1 MIPLLFRL
9 IIGSD
14 SLLRGVKDKTGED
27 RFSVNHFINIC
38 KGRDEYHPNGSIT
51 YHRLVS
57 DKSKV
62 QAEILTLCKSE
73 PLCGKRKT
81 PTTTVKGLRRLLD
94 ILDST
99 VSPELRG
106 PLRETLDRV
115 IAGDRSLITE
125 GDQEQQSSQNK
136 NNKHAREAGSNESVN
151 ADETVKH
158 LKTTEDFN
166 VKMITSNQLMREHIP
181 MREKIL
187 ELSQRELAMDHAKMD
202 IEINQRAKELETERA
217 KMDLEDTKRAKELA
231 FIKAKAVAEAEAIRI
246 LESARA
252 NPRNEPERPAVLQF
266 LPVDHTTIKKTYEET
281 YPKFKTPLKKDE
293 ENFLNDA
300 RTRANRAFKADHG
313 GLPPQQVREDIRLV
327 DAFPKSWEGVLNT
340 LAGIHRERYGHTQRS
355 IHSFIHIQSQP
366 VD

>member
-1 MIPLLFRL
+1 
-9 IIGSD
+9 
-14 SLLRGVKDKTGED
+14 
-27 RFSVNHFINIC
+27 
-38 KGRDEYHPNGSIT
+38 
-51 YHRLVS
+51 
-57 DKSKV
+57 
-62 QAEILTLCKSE
+62 
-73 PLCGKRKT
+73 
-81 PTTTVKGLRRLLD
+81 
-94 ILDST
+94 
-99 VSPELRG
+99 
-106 PLRETLDRV
+106 
-115 IAGDRSLITE
+115 
-125 GDQEQQSSQNK
+125 
-136 NNKHAREAGSNESVN
+136 
-151 ADETVKH
+151 
-158 LKTTEDFN
+158 
-166 VKMITSNQLMREHIP
+166 
-181 MREKIL
+181 MREKLLEINSKEIEMDRSKVELERAKL
-187 ELSQRELAMDHAKMD
+187 ELDH
-202 IEINQRAKELETERA
+202 A

>member
-1 MIPLLFRL
+1 M
-9 IIGSD
+9 
-14 SLLRGVKDKTGED
+14 
-27 RFSVNHFINIC
+27 
-38 KGRDEYHPNGSIT
+38 
-51 YHRLVS
+51 
-57 DKSKV
+57 
-62 QAEILTLCKSE
+62 
-73 PLCGKRKT
+73 
-81 PTTTVKGLRRLLD
+81 TVKGLQRLLD
-94 ILDST
+94 ILENKI
-99 VSPELRG
+99 PLELHA
-106 PLRETLDRV
+106 PLCTTFNRV
-115 IAGDRSLITE
+115 AEGDRSLITE
-125 GDQEQQSSQNK
+125 IEQETQDSNGKSK
-136 NNKHAREAGSNESVN
+136 KRTREASSDEST
-151 ADETVKH
+151 AAMDK
-158 LKTTEDFN
+158 K
-166 VKMITSNQLMREHIP
+166 IQLIP
-181 MREKIL
+181 MREKLLEINSKEIEMDRSKVELERAKL
-187 ELSQRELAMDHAKMD
+187 ELDH
-202 IEINQRAKELETERA
+202 A

>member
-1 MIPLLFRL
+1 
-9 IIGSD
+9 
-14 SLLRGVKDKTGED
+14 
-27 RFSVNHFINIC
+27 
-38 KGRDEYHPNGSIT
+38 
-51 YHRLVS
+51 
-57 DKSKV
+57 
-62 QAEILTLCKSE
+62 
-73 PLCGKRKT
+73 
-81 PTTTVKGLRRLLD
+81 
-94 ILDST
+94 
-99 VSPELRG
+99 
-106 PLRETLDRV
+106 
-115 IAGDRSLITE
+115 
-125 GDQEQQSSQNK
+125 
-136 NNKHAREAGSNESVN
+136 
-151 ADETVKH
+151 
-158 LKTTEDFN
+158 
-166 VKMITSNQLMREHIP
+166 
-181 MREKIL
+181 
-187 ELSQRELAMDHAKMD
+187 MDHAKMD

-252 NPRNEPERPAVLQF
+252 NPRTEPERPAVLQF

>member
-1 MIPLLFRL
+1 M
-9 IIGSD
+9 
-14 SLLRGVKDKTGED
+14 
-27 RFSVNHFINIC
+27 
-38 KGRDEYHPNGSIT
+38 
-51 YHRLVS
+51 
-57 DKSKV
+57 
-62 QAEILTLCKSE
+62 Q
-73 PLCGKRKT
+73 
-81 PTTTVKGLRRLLD
+81 
-94 ILDST
+94 
-99 VSPELRG
+99 
-106 PLRETLDRV
+106 
-115 IAGDRSLITE
+115 
-125 GDQEQQSSQNK
+125 
-136 NNKHAREAGSNESVN
+136 
-151 ADETVKH
+151 
-158 LKTTEDFN
+158 
-166 VKMITSNQLMREHIP
+166 EHIP

-187 ELSQRELAMDHAKMD
+187 ELSQKEMD
-202 IEINQRAKELETERA
+202 IENNKHIRELETERA
-217 KMDLEDTKRAKELA
+217 KMDLEDTKRAKELT

-252 NPRNEPERPAVLQF
+252 NPRNEPERPVVLQF

>member
-1 MIPLLFRL
+1 MITFILQL
-9 IIGSD
+9 IGGIGPI
-14 SLLRGVKDKTGED
+14 LKGVRDAKGEE
-27 RFSVNHFINIC
+27 RFPVYLFINRFC
-38 KGRDEYHPNGSIT
+38 GRKDTSTFGKNTFS
-51 YHRLVS
+51 
-57 DKSKV
+57 
-62 QAEILTLCKSE
+62 TLISEKSE
-73 PLCGKRKT
+73 FHTELTELTKSVLFGGSRKT
-81 PTTTVKGLRRLLD
+81 PSLTVNGLHRLTE
-94 ILDST
+94 ILGSNI
-99 VSPELRG
+99 SQELRV
-106 PLRETLDRV
+106 PLCNTLEQV
-115 IAGDRSLITE
+115 ISGNRTLITE
-125 GDQEQQSSQNK
+125 INQEKRNHNG
-136 NNKHAREAGSNESVN
+136 NNKKHAS
-151 ADETVKH
+151 ETVSDDTNVPLEQPFKH
-158 LKTTEDFN
+158 FKTTDDFN
-166 VKMITSNQLMREHIP
+166 VKITTSNQLIREHVP
-181 MREKIL
+181 LREKML
-187 ELSQRELAMDHAKMD
+187 ELTTKEMELTTKQM
-202 IEINQRAKELETERA
+202 ELTT
-217 KMDLEDTKRAKELA
+217 KQMDLEDTKRAKELA